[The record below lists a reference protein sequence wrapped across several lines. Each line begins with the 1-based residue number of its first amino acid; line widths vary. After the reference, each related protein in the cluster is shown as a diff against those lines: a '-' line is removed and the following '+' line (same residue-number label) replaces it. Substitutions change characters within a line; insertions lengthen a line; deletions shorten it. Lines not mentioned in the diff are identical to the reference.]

1 MTSKLQRE
9 HDAQAAMLAFRTGLS
24 ASMCEAWIEAP
35 IAKSAEAI
43 KAVFLPGSEDNC
55 IIVARSEIE
64 AYALARVRRRSQGG
78 SWSGT
83 GIRYAKTD
91 SFGRARVEVILPV
104 SLIAS
109 PDRNEGRNP

>member
-1 MTSKLQRE
+1 MMSKLQRE

-35 IAKSAEAI
+35 VAKSAEAI
-43 KAVFLPGSEDNC
+43 KAAFLPGSDVNC

-64 AYALARVRRRSQGG
+64 AYALARVKQHSRGG

-83 GIRYAKTD
+83 G
-91 SFGRARVEVILPV
+91 SHVL
-104 SLIAS
+104 S
-109 PDRNEGRNP
+109 

>member
-64 AYALARVRRRSQGG
+64 AYALARVKKHGPSR

-83 GIRYAKTD
+83 GSRFL
-91 SFGRARVEVILPV
+91 S
-104 SLIAS
+104 
-109 PDRNEGRNP
+109 